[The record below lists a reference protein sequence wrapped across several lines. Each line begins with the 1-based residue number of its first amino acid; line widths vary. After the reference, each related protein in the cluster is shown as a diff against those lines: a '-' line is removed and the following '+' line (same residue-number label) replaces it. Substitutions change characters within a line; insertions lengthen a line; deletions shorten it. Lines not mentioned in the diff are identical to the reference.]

1 MCAEAFGTAWSKQY
15 CTYERA
21 TRLLQLQPYSQ
32 MSPKAGGAAES
43 VGVAGARAAPEP
55 QERRFCWEAVPAER
69 ERAPLLLQALGE
81 RDRRGWLRAAT
92 ASSAAPGPPPAPA
105 DGAAAALDEA
115 GFEFARRLV
124 AALEA
129 RGLEEQ
135 GLYRVAGVAS
145 KVARLVAAAA
155 DPRRLPP
162 PARLHDP
169 TEWESRTLTSALK
182 SYLRALPDRLL
193 TRRLHR
199 QLIQAAQSERRDE
212 RVAAL
217 HALVR
222 QLPPRNRDML
232 ALVLQHLRNVAARS
246 DKNLMSA
253 SNLAVCWGP
262 TLLRA
267 DTDTVASILELKFCN
282 VLVETM
288 LEHYHDIFE
297 APHPPHPPPAPQPPA
312 SPAHN
317 GLPRY
322 APPRLFFVYPL
333 P

>member
-15 CTYERA
+15 ATYERA
-21 TRLLQLQPYSQ
+21 TRLLQLQPYNQLSRG
-32 MSPKAGGAAES
+32 AGGGAES
-43 VGVAGARAAPEP
+43 VAVCGARPAPEP

-81 RDRRGWLRAAT
+81 RDRRLWLRALA
-92 ASSAAPGPPPAPA
+92 AAPSPAPA
-105 DGAAAALDEA
+105 PAAALPEEAARLDEA
-115 GFEFARRLV
+115 GFEFVRRLL

-199 QLIQAAQSERRDE
+199 QLIQAASGCP
-212 RVAAL
+212 APA
-217 HALVR
+217 
-222 QLPPRNRDML
+222 PPRPAAPPPLTRL
-232 ALVLQHLRNVAARS
+232 SLQSARAARS
-246 DKNLMSA
+246 AWRRCTRWCARCRS
-253 SNLAVCWGP
+253 P
-262 TLLRA
+262 T
-267 DTDTVASILELKFCN
+267 TTC
-282 VLVETM
+282 
-288 LEHYHDIFE
+288 
-297 APHPPHPPPAPQPPA
+297 
-312 SPAHN
+312 
-317 GLPRY
+317 
-322 APPRLFFVYPL
+322 
-333 P
+333 

>member
-1 MCAEAFGTAWSKQY
+1 MVSRSLCAEAFGSAWSKQY

-21 TRLLQLQPYSQ
+21 TRLLQLQPYNQ
-32 MSPKAGGAAES
+32 ISPKAGGGADS
-43 VGVAGARAAPEP
+43 LGVCGARAAPEP
-55 QERRFCWEAVPAER
+55 QERRFCWEAVPDDR

-81 RDRRGWLRAAT
+81 RDRHAWLRVLAQAPPRPRSPLAAV
-92 ASSAAPGPPPAPA
+92 PGDEPPAR
-105 DGAAAALDEA
+105 LDDA
-115 GFEFARRLV
+115 GFDFVRRLV

-199 QLIQAAQSERRDE
+199 SLIQAASQCSLRSPAPARWPPLT
-212 RVAAL
+212 AL
-217 HALVR
+217 S
-222 QLPPRNRDML
+222 
-232 ALVLQHLRNVAARS
+232 LQRASAARS
-246 DKNLMSA
+246 AWRRCTRWSA
-253 SNLAVCWGP
+253 RCRSRTTTC
-262 TLLRA
+262 
-267 DTDTVASILELKFCN
+267 
-282 VLVETM
+282 
-288 LEHYHDIFE
+288 
-297 APHPPHPPPAPQPPA
+297 
-312 SPAHN
+312 
-317 GLPRY
+317 
-322 APPRLFFVYPL
+322 
-333 P
+333 